1 MTYRTSK
8 PLHPTEFGGPEKT
21 FRSAFSSAKKS
32 GKKTFKHK
40 GKSYTTQ
47 TAAEKAKKQSYD
59 NMVKSWKSSGKKYKK
74 NPSKSNKE
82 IHKSYENEWRSRSDA
97 GSPGGPPERIEK

>member
-59 NMVKSWKSSGKKYKK
+59 NMVKSWKSSGKNIKRILLNLIKKY
-74 NPSKSNKE
+74 
-82 IHKSYENEWRSRSDA
+82 ISRMRTN
-97 GSPGGPPERIEK
+97 GEV